1 MTILIET
8 HHNVGVMRLNRP
20 KELNALNA
28 ELLHALSEA
37 VLAFD
42 RDPAIGCLLITGSE
56 RAFAAGADIKMMA
69 EASPV
74 DMLNSTFLDTWDTVR
89 RVRKPVVMAV
99 AGHCLGGGLELALA
113 GDVLVAAD
121 NARLGLPEITLGVM
135 PGAGGTQRLTRAVG
149 KALAMDLILT
159 GRTFTAAEALQWGVV
174 SRVFPV
180 ADYLEQALA
189 LAHSL
194 AEKAPLALRLAKD
207 SINTAFETH
216 LAEGVLA
223 ERRNFYLLFASA
235 DQKEGMRAFIEKRK
249 PNWTGQ

>member
-1 MTILIET
+1 MTILLET
-8 HHNVGVMRLNRP
+8 HHNVGVVRLNRP
-20 KELNALNA
+20 QELNALNA
-28 ELLHALSEA
+28 ELLQALGEA

-69 EASPV
+69 SASAV
-74 DMLNSTFLDTWDTVR
+74 DMLNSTFLDTWATLW

-121 NARLGLPEITLGVM
+121 NARFGLPEINLGVM

-159 GRTFTAAEALQWGVV
+159 GRTFTAEDALRWGVV

-180 ADYLEQALA
+180 ADYAEQALA

>member
-1 MTILIET
+1 MTVIIET

-28 ELLHALSEA
+28 ELLQALGEA

-69 EASPV
+69 SASPV
-74 DMLNSTFLDTWDTVR
+74 EMLNSTFLDTWDTLR

-121 NARLGLPEITLGVM
+121 NARFGLPEINLGVM

-159 GRTFTAAEALQWGVV
+159 GRTFTAEEALQWGVV

-180 ADYLEQALA
+180 AEYLEQALA
-189 LAHSL
+189 LAQSL

-207 SINTAFETH
+207 SIHTAFETH

-223 ERRNFYLLFASA
+223 ERRNFYLLFATA